1 MKKFDFFSFCHGNT
15 TGTSQN
21 LPVIY
26 DHLGSGQDN
35 KKNASIF
42 NQVIKI
48 KLFFYK
54 LEMCIPVVK
63 FDPLECIL

>member
-1 MKKFDFFSFCHGNT
+1 MKKFDFFSFCHGNPP
-15 TGTSQN
+15 GTSQ

-35 KKNASIF
+35 MKNASIF
-42 NQVIKI
+42 YHVIKI

-54 LEMCIPVVK
+54 LEICIPVAK

>member
-1 MKKFDFFSFCHGNT
+1 MKKFDFFSFCHANPP
-15 TGTSQN
+15 GTSQ

-35 KKNASIF
+35 KKNPSILYL
-42 NQVIKI
+42 VIEM

-54 LEMCIPVVK
+54 LEICIPVVK
-63 FDPLECIL
+63 FDLLECVL

>member
-1 MKKFDFFSFCHGNT
+1 MKKFDFFSFCRANPW
-15 TGTSQN
+15 GTSQ

-35 KKNASIF
+35 KKNVSIF
-42 NQVIKI
+42 YLVIKI

-54 LEMCIPVVK
+54 LEICIPVVK
-63 FDPLECIL
+63 FDLLECVLN